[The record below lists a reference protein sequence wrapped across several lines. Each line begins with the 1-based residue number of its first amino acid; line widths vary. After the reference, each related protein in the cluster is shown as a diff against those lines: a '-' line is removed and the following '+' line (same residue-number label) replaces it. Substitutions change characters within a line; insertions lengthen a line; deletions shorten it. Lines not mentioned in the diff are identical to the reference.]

1 MINASRGFAALPL
14 ILIIAVV
21 VTSGAIAATLLT
33 GEDQLL
39 VRQQQQEAVDRA
51 EQAITGF
58 LLAYQRLPCPDLTN
72 NGQEDCPANLNA
84 PQQVVGMV
92 PYRTLGLT
100 GKQTL
105 TLLYAPYIGSDS
117 AFNLTDNGE
126 PQADVIRIELPEE
139 MPLLNFVMPTVPIP
153 EPPEDPD
160 PFSPEYLELLL
171 AVQSYEN
178 FRASL
183 LVNNAVNR
191 FGFPVAN
198 RLALLSA
205 FPFPPLSYPSGNY
218 LNAFAADLSPDLPQ
232 NAPEVPSLAFESG
245 NPIHTELV
253 EYLADLWRFYAVVQA
268 RSATYRDVVDM
279 AMLQTE
285 LSQIVA
291 NVSLNDAQKVIAL
304 NVLKSEWQAL
314 VNQHNN
320 AVNAFNART
329 SGNALIDAI
338 FLAADADLE
347 LLVYIDPDLNS
358 TNYAVL
364 RGALTDALIETS
376 NQVQENSEVLGTAI
390 GDVIPDVKNKTED
403 LPGVYESHY
412 LEAETRRQYYQFL
425 LLSPTCLFNPGL
437 CTNYSQYVAEYNALS
452 DRYYRLYRI
461 SALLH
466 DDLFCRALDDG
477 NCVPDAAEQGYLDWI
492 ESLSPAPPD
501 TNPTYPDN
509 VFNTGPDPE
518 ADRPGFLPRQTQPVV
533 YPIYRN
539 LADICH
545 KLESIMAAG
554 TGAALRYDQG
564 GNSGAAAF
572 LLVEYG
578 NNLRLDEP
586 NIFPANVGLFA
597 APDRPHTLDYDDRV
611 RPVTAEKLYITL
623 SCAALLQS
631 YRSFANTAVE
641 IDLLYRVAADSLDG
655 ANQDVITSSIDVAL
669 ATIRLAVDTA
679 AIIKD
684 SAGGAAATAACIA
697 SLGLAVNACISAGF
711 QFSAAVAHG
720 LTLIGDGIALGLAIE
735 SLVTA
740 VGDRDAAYQT
750 LGVTVAQYGLVI
762 EEALAVDFRGGVLEA
777 PQ

>member
-1 MINASRGFAALPL
+1 MINACRGFAALPL

-21 VTSGAIAATLLT
+21 VTSGAIAATLLS

-153 EPPEDPD
+153 EPPEEPD

-171 AVQSYEN
+171 AIQSYEN
-178 FRASL
+178 FRAAL

-191 FGFPVAN
+191 FGFPVVN
-198 RLALLSA
+198 RLAAVSA
-205 FPFPPLSYPSGNY
+205 LPFPPVSYPSGNY
-218 LNAFAADLSPDLPQ
+218 LDAFAANLSPDLPQ
-232 NAPEVPSLAFESG
+232 NAPELPSLAFVSG
-245 NPIHTELV
+245 NAIHAELL
-253 EYLADLWRFYAVVQA
+253 EYLADLWRFYSVVQA
-268 RSATYRDVVDM
+268 RRETYRDVVDM
-279 AMLQTE
+279 AILQTD
-285 LSQIVA
+285 LSEVVG
-291 NVSLNDAQKVIAL
+291 NVSLSDAQKVIAL

-314 VNQHNN
+314 VAQHNF

-347 LLVYIDPDLNS
+347 LLVYANPDLNS

-364 RGALTDALIETS
+364 RGALTDALIVTS
-376 NQVQENSEVLGTAI
+376 NQVQANSQALGAAI

-403 LPGVYESHY
+403 LPGTYWNNY
-412 LEAETRRQYYQFL
+412 LQAETRRVFYVNLYIA
-425 LLSPTCLFNPGL
+425 CLFDVDCDDEGL
-437 CTNYSQYVAEYNALS
+437 YAQYFAEYEALR
-452 DRYYRLYRI
+452 DRYYRLYWI

-492 ESLSPAPPD
+492 EGLSPAPPD
-501 TNPTYPDN
+501 TNPTYPDEA
-509 VFNTGPDPE
+509 FDIGDDPD
-518 ADRPGFLPRQTQPVV
+518 ADRDGFLPRETQKVV
-533 YPIYRN
+533 YPHYQN
-539 LADICH
+539 MADICH
-545 KLESIMAAG
+545 KLEGIMTAG
-554 TGAALRYDQG
+554 TGAALRYDQA

-586 NIFPANVGLFA
+586 NLFPANAGLFA

-611 RPVTAEKLYITL
+611 RPVTAEKLYIAL

-679 AIIKD
+679 AIVKD
-684 SAGGAAATAACIA
+684 SVGGAAATAACIA
-697 SLGLAVNACISAGF
+697 SLGLAVNFCISAGF
-711 QFSAAVAHG
+711 QFSAAVAHA